1 MEACD
6 DSSRHHLAACC
17 PNVDTV
23 DVSYEVKDLNCVHD
37 VKGVVVMYERV
48 DREPYRIVAVLQVVD
63 IAERV

>member
-1 MEACD
+1 M
-6 DSSRHHLAACC
+6 AACC

-23 DVSYEVKDLNCVHD
+23 DVSYEVKDLNCVRD